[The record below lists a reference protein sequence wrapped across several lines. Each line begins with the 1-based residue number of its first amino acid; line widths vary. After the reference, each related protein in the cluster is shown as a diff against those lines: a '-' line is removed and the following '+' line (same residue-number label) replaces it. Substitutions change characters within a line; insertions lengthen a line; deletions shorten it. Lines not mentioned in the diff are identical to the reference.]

1 MTRRPF
7 SLLLSILL
15 LIGCS
20 AWAAVAGHVQGVAI
34 DDKVLVDG
42 LPAVLN
48 GAGLKQRFG
57 LDTDVMALYLP
68 RKVHGLAAATALDGA
83 KRLRFVMLVPLKGRQ
98 LERTFTQS
106 ATRTLTPLE
115 LGALTDDI
123 MAIGRAYDK
132 LGDVKPGDVIDIDW
146 TPGLGLGATINGR
159 PLLLGERGGRSQ
171 ERLANPLLFGVLLRV
186 YLETDRPGEFLDN
199 MLGLSSSMLRTRE
212 LSR

>member
-1 MTRRPF
+1 MARRPL
-7 SLLLSILL
+7 SLLLSTLL
-15 LIGCS
+15 LTGSS

-42 LPAVLN
+42 LPAVLK

-57 LDTDVMALYLP
+57 LDTDVMARYLP

-83 KRLRFVMLVPLKGRQ
+83 KRLRFVMLVPLKERQ

-123 MAIGRAYDK
+123 MAIGRAYE
-132 LGDVKPGDVIDIDW
+132 V
-146 TPGLGLGATINGR
+146 GR
-159 PLLLGERGGRSQ
+159 RQAGRCDRHRLDTRPRPRGRHQ
-171 ERLANPLLFGVLLRV
+171 WPMRV
-186 YLETDRPGEFLDN
+186 NVRKAHWGFPAEVRGWPEI
-199 MLGLSSSMLRTRE
+199 
-212 LSR
+212 